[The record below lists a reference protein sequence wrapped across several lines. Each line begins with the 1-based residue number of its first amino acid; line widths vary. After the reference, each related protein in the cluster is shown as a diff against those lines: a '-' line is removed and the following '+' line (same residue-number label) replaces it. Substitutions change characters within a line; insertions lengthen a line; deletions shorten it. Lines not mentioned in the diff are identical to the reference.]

1 MIDRHPYRPD
11 SRVRSWILDLL
22 AAVVVGVGIGLL
34 IGFGL

>member
-1 MIDRHPYRPD
+1 MIDRHPYRPE
-11 SRVRSWILDLL
+11 SRVPSWILDLL